1 MLHGRRF
8 APLPIDL
15 SHGQRRSVTSLF
27 SHLVTRPTGRAIR
40 TGVESQIAEME
51 GDRQVCLSILDFTQ
65 VRVLDYSCADE
76 IVAKLLLRYLGEE
89 RPAEAYFIV
98 RNVQEHH
105 VEAIEAVLER
115 HELLLVAIQDE
126 GGVELLGAADPAQR
140 SVWDALVRRGR
151 AQRAE
156 IAEETGLAREAVTGV
171 LAGFYLK
178 RVAIVHVDGAVSPL
192 SAFLQARADG

>member
-51 GDRQVCLSILDFTQ
+51 GDRQVCLSVLDFTQ

-115 HELLLVAIQDE
+115 HELLLVAVQDD
-126 GGVELLGAADPAQR
+126 GPVELLGAADPAQR
-140 SVWDALVRRGR
+140 TVWDALVRRGR

-156 IAEETGLAREAVTGV
+156 IADETGLAKEAVTGV

-192 SAFLQARADG
+192 SAFLQERADG